1 MQLEE
6 IWEDRPILSEQSS
19 SFSNNAVDSIC
30 KRRPHMLEMCDI
42 FNITDTS
49 PQYNEHYVNVANIVI
64 KAINDHTPI
73 IIVGDY
79 DVDGMTATS
88 VLYSCIKA
96 VGVTDI
102 TWWIPSRDDGY
113 GINAEKVINVA
124 NEHMYTAPLVITVDN
139 GIAAVEEIAKLPP
152 SFKVIV
158 TDHHLADG
166 KELPK
171 CEYILNPKVFA
182 KEEDDEYMI
191 SGCMV
196 AAKLGLTI
204 CNLMKHKDYD
214 LTNYCEVLTG
224 LSILS
229 DMIPMN
235 KTVRNVMSLAMIAF
249 NVLEHPGL
257 RALMTLSGF
266 RYGSDITTNFLSFIL
281 IPKINAT
288 GRMNKVDLGMKLLL
302 DRVDTSDNN
311 KDSLLLANELIN
323 CNRSRKTLED
333 IILNEAFDLT
343 CQIYRTDTSDELPPA
358 IVVHKSNWA
367 TGVIGIVAARLTDIF
382 KVPVICLTGEDVLH
396 GSGRAPEEYD
406 LYAGLEQCKDLLI
419 QFGGHKVAGGLSLNK
434 DKLTEFRNKL
444 SEVYASQKD
453 VKYVVHVDATATIK
467 DIKDV
472 TFQLFLKRAEPFGNM
487 NEPLNIR
494 LNNVKILNSYTK
506 GESLYLVLADN
517 TDNILV
523 SKYRAGDEWY
533 KLVAQEIIDIVITP
547 NLTYFSGVTLPEYRA
562 VSFKT
567 NTDETS
573 ALSKVKVFTD
583 EEEYKKHCNI

>member
-19 SFSNNAVDSIC
+19 SFNNNAVDSIC
-30 KRRPHMLEMCDI
+30 KRRPHLLEMCDI

-96 VGVTDI
+96 VCVTDI

-124 NEHMYTAPLVITVDN
+124 NEYMYTAPLVITVDN
-139 GIAAVEEIAKLPP
+139 GIAAAEEIAKLPP

-257 RALMTLSGF
+257 RSLMTLSGF

-288 GRMNKVDLGMKLLL
+288 GRMNKVDLGMQLLL

-343 CQIYRTDTSDELPPA
+343 CQIYRTDTSDELPSA
-358 IVVHKSNWA
+358 IVVHKSSWA

-396 GSGRAPEEYD
+396 GSGRAPEGYD
-406 LYAGLEQCKDLLI
+406 LYDGLEKCKDLLI

-434 DKLTEFRNKL
+434 DKLVEFRNKL

>member
-1 MQLEE
+1 MQLDET
-6 IWEDRPILSEQSS
+6 WEDRPILSDQSA
-19 SFSNNAVDSIC
+19 SFSNSVVDSIC
-30 KRRPHMLEMCDI
+30 KRRPHLLEICDI
-42 FNITDTS
+42 VNITDTS

-64 KAINDHTPI
+64 KAIDDCTPI

-79 DVDGMTATS
+79 DVDGMAATAT
-88 VLYSCIKA
+88 LYSCIKA
-96 VGVTDI
+96 VGATDV

-113 GINAEKVINVA
+113 GISAEKVMDVA
-124 NEHMYTAPLVITVDN
+124 HDCMFTAPLIITVDN
-139 GIAAVEEIAKLPP
+139 GIAAAEEIAKLPP

-191 SGCMV
+191 SGCMI

-214 LTNYCEVLTG
+214 LTNYCEVLAG

-288 GRMNKVDLGMKLLL
+288 GRMNKVDLGMRLLL

-343 CQIYRTDTSDELPPA
+343 CQIYRTDSSDELPSA
-358 IVVHKSNWA
+358 IVVHKSDWA

-396 GSGRAPEEYD
+396 GSGRAPEGYD
-406 LYAGLEQCKDLLI
+406 LYNGLEQCKDLLI
-419 QFGGHKVAGGLSLNK
+419 QFGGHKVAGGLSL
-434 DKLTEFRNKL
+434 DKTKLVEFRNKL
-444 SEVYASQKD
+444 SEIYASQKD
-453 VKYVVHVDATATIK
+453 IKYVVHIDATATIK

-472 TFQLFLKRAEPFGNM
+472 TFQLFLKRAEPFGSM

-494 LNNVKILNSYTK
+494 LNNVKIINTYTK
-506 GESLYLVLADN
+506 GESLYLILADN

-523 SKYRAGDEWY
+523 SKYRADDEWY
-533 KLVAQEIIDIVITP
+533 KLLSQEIIDIVITP

-567 NTDETS
+567 HNDETS
-573 ALSKVKVFTD
+573 ALSKVKVFTN
-583 EEEYKKHCNI
+583 EEEYKKHCNN

>member
-1 MQLEE
+1 MQSVK
-6 IWEDRPILSEQSS
+6 DILYRSHNETWFLQS
-19 SFSNNAVDSIC
+19 NLKLIELC
-30 KRRPHMLEMCDI
+30 
-42 FNITDTS
+42 TS
-49 PQYNEHYVNVANIVI
+49 KI
-64 KAINDHTPI
+64 D
-73 IIVGDY
+73 
-79 DVDGMTATS
+79 
-88 VLYSCIKA
+88 
-96 VGVTDI
+96 
-102 TWWIPSRDDGY
+102 
-113 GINAEKVINVA
+113 
-124 NEHMYTAPLVITVDN
+124 
-139 GIAAVEEIAKLPP
+139 
-152 SFKVIV
+152 
-158 TDHHLADG
+158 
-166 KELPK
+166 ELIGSKPD
-171 CEYILNPKVFA
+171 F

-343 CQIYRTDTSDELPPA
+343 CQIYRTDTSDELPSA
-358 IVVHKSNWA
+358 IVVHKSSWA

-396 GSGRAPEEYD
+396 GSGRAPEGYD

-467 DIKDV
+467 DIKAYKPS
-472 TFQLFLKRAEPFGNM
+472 T
-487 NEPLNIR
+487 
-494 LNNVKILNSYTK
+494 NSLSSGQVLHCAYTAK
-506 GESLYLVLADN
+506 KA
-517 TDNILV
+517 
-523 SKYRAGDEWY
+523 
-533 KLVAQEIIDIVITP
+533 KLV
-547 NLTYFSGVTLPEYRA
+547 
-562 VSFKT
+562 
-567 NTDETS
+567 
-573 ALSKVKVFTD
+573 VKERMDFMTWRPCLFHIS
-583 EEEYKKHCNI
+583 E